1 MDEKKE
7 KILFV
12 EDDSIDQIAI
22 KRMTGEKDF
31 PFDSDVAVS
40 VSMARELISEND
52 YAVVVLDYLLGDGT
66 AFDLLGAVRGA
77 PIIIVTGIGD
87 EEIAVKA
94 MKAGAYD
101 YIVKDHDGHYLKT
114 LPVTIDNVLKRHR
127 TEIELT
133 RYREHLELL
142 VRVRTEDLQKEIE
155 ERKKA
160 ENQVRKSLI
169 EKEHLMREVHH
180 RVKNNMQIVSS
191 ILSLQ
196 SNELGNSTSREADII
211 RKGENRIRSMALV
224 HDSLYE
230 ADDFSRVDFKLYIC
244 NLINHIRDCYMINDT
259 DIMMDIDVEDV
270 PLSINK
276 AIPCAQIINELV
288 TNSIQYAFPG
298 GRKGR
303 IAVSLK
309 KRAEGFRL
317 TVSDNGIGIEDTR
330 PGVSGSS
337 IGLQLAEALT
347 AQLQGAIEMNREE
360 GTAFTIDF
368 NG

>member
-1 MDEKKE
+1 MNEKKE

-22 KRMTGEKDF
+22 KRMTGDKNF
-31 PFDSDVAVS
+31 PFDSDIAVS
-40 VSMARELISEND
+40 VSTARDLISEND
-52 YAVVVLDYLLGDGT
+52 YAVVILDYFLGDGT
-66 AFDLLGAVRGA
+66 AFDLFGKVQGA

-87 EEIAVKA
+87 EEVAVKA

-101 YIVKDHDGHYLKT
+101 YIVKDQDGNHLKT
-114 LPVTIDNVLKRHR
+114 LPVTIENVLKRYQ
-127 TEIELT
+127 TERELT

-142 VRVRTEDLQKEIE
+142 VRDRTEDLQKEVE

-160 ENQVRKSLI
+160 ESLVRKSLE
-169 EKEHLMREVHH
+169 EKELLMREVHH

-196 SNELGNSTSREADII
+196 ANELGNSTTREADII
-211 RKGENRIRSMALV
+211 REGENRIRSMALV

-230 ADDFSRVDFKLYIC
+230 ANDFTRVDFKLYIF
-244 NLINHIRDCYMINDT
+244 NLINNIRNCYRINDT
-259 DIMMDIDVEDV
+259 HIMVDIDVEDV

-288 TNSIQYAFPG
+288 TNSIKYAFPE

-309 KRAEGFRL
+309 KRDDGFRL
-317 TVSDNGIGIEDTR
+317 TVADNGIGTEDPQ
-330 PGVSGSS
+330 PGTFASS
-337 IGLQLAEALT
+337 IGMQLAEALT
-347 AQLQGAIEMNREE
+347 DQLNGAIELNREE

-368 NG
+368 SG